1 MGMNLIKLIAAD
13 LLFLVI
19 ANNKPVT
26 NAFGISPIRGT
37 LKIGSPR
44 KSNVSAIIDMT
55 SAKIDLFQSNDSAFF
70 SFSSLAWFV
79 IRQ

>member
-26 NAFGISPIRGT
+26 NAFGIYQSEER
-37 LKIGSPR
+37 LKLAPLENPLYQLLLIWQAQKEIS
-44 KSNVSAIIDMT
+44 SNRMT
-55 SAKIDLFQSNDSAFF
+55 VHSFLLAAF
-70 SFSSLAWFV
+70 AWFV